1 MSEIQTGL
9 MRAQSAGETL
19 GAEPLAPPVSQALSP
34 AVTPLSEPPPLPRK
48 DEVFKDSQPA
58 ADFTF
63 GAKVAA
69 AFDDMV
75 DRSVPFYQ
83 EIQRMIAEM
92 ASDFAMPGTR
102 IYDLGCATCTTLL
115 SLDGLVAPGVQFV
128 GVDNSEEM
136 LKRGRE
142 KLARYGMKH
151 EHELICA
158 DLNHG
163 VPIQNASMVLMV
175 LTLQFVRPLYRDTL
189 VKSIVE
195 GLNENGCLILVEK
208 VLGEDSVFNRL
219 FIKYYYDLKKRHGYS
234 ELEISQKREALE
246 NVLVPYKLMENRE
259 MLLRAGFR
267 YCDVFFK
274 WYNFCGILAI
284 K

>member
-1 MSEIQTGL
+1 MPATLLDQLPKYMS
-9 MRAQSAGETL
+9 
-19 GAEPLAPPVSQALSP
+19 PV
-34 AVTPLSEPPPLPRK
+34 R
-48 DEVFKDSQPA
+48 DEVFKDNQPV
-58 ADFTF
+58 ADFAF
-63 GAKVAA
+63 GNKVAA
-69 AFDDMV
+69 VFDDMV

-83 EIQRMIAEM
+83 EMQRMIAEM
-92 ASDFAMPGTR
+92 AKDFAVEHTN
-102 IYDLGCATCTTLL
+102 IYDLGCSTGTTMLN
-115 SLDGLVAPGVQFV
+115 LDAAIEKEVKLI

-136 LKRGRE
+136 LKKCRE
-142 KLARYGMKH
+142 KLSARGFQR
-151 EHELICA
+151 EHELVCA
-158 DLNHG
+158 DLNQG
-163 VPIQNASMVLMV
+163 VRIENASMVLLV

-189 VKSIVE
+189 IRSIHQ
-195 GLNENGCLILVEK
+195 GLNENGCVILVEK

-219 FIKYYYDLKKRHGYS
+219 FIDYYYDLKKRHGYS

-274 WYNFCGILAI
+274 WYNFCGIIAI